1 MSSDVEMDDS
11 SHPDSDVEL
20 DVAVV
25 VAPDVLAAYKRGPDH
40 LVHKGKHYDWR
51 PHEDNARAFSKPSV
65 IWQLGDEY
73 ETSECLKNWW
83 DCGLIQQLQNA
94 NSKL

>member
-11 SHPDSDVEL
+11 SHSDSDVEL
-20 DVAVV
+20 DLEVI
-25 VAPDVLAAYKRGPDH
+25 VAPDVLAACKRGPAH

-65 IWQLGDEY
+65 IWQRALGGGGE
-73 ETSECLKNWW
+73 EV
-83 DCGLIQQLQNA
+83 GG
-94 NSKL
+94 

>member
-11 SHPDSDVEL
+11 SHSDSDVEL
-20 DVAVV
+20 DLEVI
-25 VAPDVLAAYKRGPDH
+25 VAPDVLAACKRGPAH

-73 ETSECLKNWW
+73 ERREIAI
-83 DCGLIQQLQNA
+83 G
-94 NSKL
+94 NSIGVADSVRSTPY